1 MILKTKNLNLFY
13 GSTKAI
19 NNCNINIEKNKVT
32 AIIGPS
38 GCGKSTLLRSMN
50 RMNDFIDSFSI
61 KGEILFDEKN
71 IYDSKIDATEL
82 RKSIGMV
89 FQKPNPFPKSIYEN
103 IIWGPKIYGFEG
115 DKDK

>member
-19 NNCNINIEKNKVT
+19 NNCNINIKRKNKVT
-32 AIIGPS
+32 AIISPS
-38 GCGKSTLLRSMN
+38 GCGKSTLIRSMN

-82 RKSIGMV
+82 RRKYRNGIP
-89 FQKPNPFPKSIYEN
+89 KPNPFPKSIYEN
-103 IIWGPKIYGFEG
+103 IILNLKNKWI
-115 DKDK
+115 